1 MTKES
6 NNMDRKTYDAWVRL
20 QKEVNI
26 REPMLPAAVGH
37 RIEPHRVVNMRW
49 QYPKEGSERR

>member
-6 NNMDRKTYDAWVRL
+6 DNMDRKTYDAWVRL

-49 QYPKEGSERR
+49 QYPKEERR